1 MSCFPR
7 ASGDGPR
14 TWNDKQLLETFPPRE
29 RGWSRAGA
37 CTLREVAVSPARAG
51 MVLHRGFLGRLG
63 AGFPRAS
70 GDGPHPARCTSTP
83 SVFPPRERGWS
94 RVSVGCCNAAPVSP
108 ARAGMVPQG
117 TTAAQELR
125 SFPRA
130 SGDGPAARALQ
141 RRSSTFPPRERGWS
155 PAVRRSRGAPA
166 VSPARAGMVPCRTLR
181 KDRPQGFPRAS
192 GDGPLIPAAQSGK
205 YMFPPRE
212 RGWSLREVLVQPL
225 AAVSPA
231 RAGMVPHST
240 EAGVPRGGFP
250 RASGDGP
257 SALSFCL
264 NVPMFPPRERGWS
277 HDYQLPPTSC
287 SVSPAR
293 AGMVP

>member
-192 GDGPLIPAAQSGK
+192 GDGPSGRCWCSRLPQ
-205 YMFPPRE
+205 FPPRE
-212 RGWSLREVLVQPL
+212 RGWSLTAPKQASQEV
-225 AAVSPA
+225 VSPA
-231 RAGMVPHST
+231 RAGMVP
-240 EAGVPRGGFP
+240 R
-250 RASGDGP
+250 RCR
-257 SALSFCL
+257 SA
-264 NVPMFPPRERGWS
+264 
-277 HDYQLPPTSC
+277 
-287 SVSPAR
+287 
-293 AGMVP
+293 